1 VGISFV
7 IELIPTQNQ
16 IRRNK
21 MIDNV
26 KIINYLQDR
35 IQAYK
40 SGGSKI
46 TAKDHESDINTLN
59 WYKQHL
65 GKTNSEQWVA

>member
-1 VGISFV
+1 
-7 IELIPTQNQ
+7 
-16 IRRNK
+16 

-35 IQAYK
+35 IQDYE

-46 TAKDHESDINTLN
+46 TAKGVQLPVKKDIYNPILKELIDYGIEFNEHEIPFKN
-59 WYKQHL
+59 
-65 GKTNSEQWVA
+65 

>member
-1 VGISFV
+1 
-7 IELIPTQNQ
+7 
-16 IRRNK
+16 

-35 IQAYK
+35 IKDYK

-46 TAKDHESDINTLN
+46 TAKDHESDINTMN

-65 GKTNSEQWVA
+65 GKMNSEQRVA

>member
-1 VGISFV
+1 
-7 IELIPTQNQ
+7 
-16 IRRNK
+16 

-35 IQAYK
+35 IQDYK
-40 SGGSKI
+40 SGNSKI